1 MVQYCKLIVIFLLFM
16 LLPKSDFAQ
25 IKFYF
30 AEKGGIDA
38 MMLNDIK
45 KLIERDIVYR
55 KDSIANLIKRR
66 DFLRE
71 PKKED
76 TILTNRK
83 IMKLQKKVDSI
94 EKIKLTLI
102 KLAKEEDLTDSILKN
117 DSAVALFVLPS
128 IWENKRF
135 RFKKSMIPF
144 DDYIQICDLYKEVIH
159 FVVNKNSTDSSKD
172 FIKNPK
178 VFYNFSNPYKTNEIV
193 YLKKRLHANWS
204 DKPSEL
210 PNAIKD
216 LSTNQTSCEGIVF
229 FNSIP
234 MKLLSATKNLKLINV
249 SDEKLNKWYSQ
260 TNIPPNMYKN
270 FNSQIQTYYF
280 FESLYAHLDVK
291 SSENFRKLNNLK
303 HYIYRNQD
311 FLKKNGHPAWRDV
324 DFSKLE

>member
-1 MVQYCKLIVIFLLFM
+1 MVRYCKLIVIFLLFM

-30 AEKGGIDA
+30 AEKGGISE
-38 MMLNDIK
+38 MMLNDIS
-45 KLIERDIVYR
+45 KLIEQDFYYY
-55 KDSIANLIKRR
+55 KDRVSILYKKKYQLACDRQ
-66 DFLRE
+66 DTVLRNRAILSCH
-71 PKKED
+71 KK
-76 TILTNRK
+76 I
-83 IMKLQKKVDSI
+83 DSI

-102 KLAKEEDLTDSILKN
+102 KLAKEEDLADSILKN

-128 IWENKRF
+128 KRENKKF
-135 RFKKSMIPF
+135 RFKKVIIPI
-144 DDYIQICDLYKEVIH
+144 DDYIQICDLYKYMIH
-159 FVVNKNSTDSSKD
+159 FVVNKNSSDSSND

-178 VFYNFSNPYKTNEIV
+178 VFYNFSNAYKTNEIV

-234 MKLLSATKNLKLINV
+234 MKLLSATKNLKLINL
-249 SDEKLNKWYSQ
+249 SDKKLNKWYSQ
-260 TNIPPNMYKN
+260 TNIPPNTYKN

-311 FLKKNGHPAWRDV
+311 FLKKNGHPAWKDV